1 MTTEINKNRTSL
13 IETLLESYKESKE
26 KRTETFDYQDRP
38 KTLEVIR
45 IDPNALLL
53 NHDNSRVKAQLLD
66 HPSRR
71 IVEQDPTSVEAQ
83 EVLAT
88 LLRETEKFKALK
100 EELKILG
107 QKQVGLIS
115 RDGLLVN
122 GNTRVVALRDLG
134 ISGVDV
140 AVLPRDAGPREFLD
154 LEMSL
159 QMAQLTHQD
168 YTFTNELLLIERYK
182 DFGHNDLD
190 IARKMNWLRN
200 GKKKVDQKFQLLSLV
215 KELRD
220 TANPPL
226 AYSTFDA
233 KKQHLIDLNDEY
245 QMMISSGDVQGAER
259 MKWGRFI
266 SMFLQVNKDQTRVI
280 KDDFFEESILDRIDG
295 SSKLQTVFEG
305 LKRVPVSDGLDDLLG
320 NDISE
325 QIDLKALTTKIV
337 AELADDKGYITKDL
351 SPEFIELQAAI
362 RGAAEGVIS
371 KGKFDSYL
379 FAPSEILSETRIS
392 LESVVEK
399 FEEVSKLKEFDAKR
413 FEFVLSKVKKS
424 LNDLV
429 KDFEKYK
436 ESKNK

>member
-26 KRTETFDYQDRP
+26 KRTETFDYQDRQ

-66 HPSRR
+66 HPSRK

-122 GNTRVVALRDLG
+122 GNTRVVALRELG

-182 DFGHNDLD
+182 DFGHNDSD
-190 IARKMNWLRN
+190 IAKKMNWLRN

-245 QMMISSGDVQGAER
+245 QMMISSGDIQGAER

-295 SSKLQTVFEG
+295 NSKLQTVFEG
-305 LKRVPVSDGLDDLLG
+305 LKRIPVSDGLDDLLG
-320 NDISE
+320 DDVSE

-337 AELADDKGYITKDL
+337 TELADDKGYITKDL

-413 FEFVLSKVKKS
+413 FEFVLSKVRKS